1 MGQPHVVG
9 EEGVEVGGQNTSQT
23 AANIREATENTV
35 VVDGKMKDMVEELR

>member
-9 EEGVEVGGQNTSQT
+9 EEGEEVGGKDACQT

-35 VVDGKMKDMVEELR
+35 VVDGKMKDLVEELR